1 VFQTDKHVTRDETK
15 VIYKILFTDYT
26 NSFALKTIVS
36 AEKAHL
42 IDDTLKPGK
51 TILTSGKV
59 MLDTFEKELLLR
71 PDSIALVKRTYRQDT
86 SEKKRVELHLH
97 TNMSSMDGMTP
108 ADKLVQRAAYFGHTA
123 VAITDHGVAQAYPDA
138 MNAQKAVEKSGKEMK
153 ILYGVEGYL
162 VNDMVPAVVGKSKEV
177 FDGEFIIFDLETTG
191 LLLALLVTQIVA
203 FPSALIFGR
212 LSAKYPSSQLIPVC
226 IAAYTGIAVFAF
238 FLTSQWQFW
247 VLAVLVGMFQGG
259 VQALSRSHFA
269 KIIPAE
275 KSGEYFGLFDI
286 CGKGASFLGTMIVSV
301 GSQLTGSANV
311 GIGMLALLFAVGF
324 VLFRVSCRTEG
335 AKQV

>member
-1 VFQTDKHVTRDETK
+1 MTVIMGKPIADRPIPLADAMEEEIQVTVWGDVFQVDKHVTRDESK
-15 VIYKILFTDYT
+15 AIYKILFTDYT

-51 TILTSGKV
+51 TLLTSGRV
-59 MLDTFEKELLLR
+59 MLDTFDKELLLR
-71 PDSIALVKRTYRQDT
+71 PDSIALVQRTYRQDT

-162 VNDMVPAVVGKSKEV
+162 VNDMVPAVVGRSAEP
-177 FDGEFIIFDLETTG
+177 FDGEFIVFDLETTG
-191 LLLALLVTQIVA
+191 L
-203 FPSALIFGR
+203 SAGLERMTEIGAVRVRNGEVVEEFDTFVNPEKR
-212 LSAKYPSSQLIPVC
+212 IPDEV
-226 IAAYTGIAVFAF
+226 VR
-238 FLTSQWQFW
+238 LTSITDEMVADAPLEEEALRLFMDF
-247 VLAVLVGMFQGG
+247 VGREDARSGG
-259 VQALSRSHFA
+259 AQCPL
-269 KIIPAE
+269 
-275 KSGEYFGLFDI
+275 
-286 CGKGASFLGTMIVSV
+286 
-301 GSQLTGSANV
+301 
-311 GIGMLALLFAVGF
+311 
-324 VLFRVSCRTEG
+324 
-335 AKQV
+335 